1 MPITDIKAP
10 TNINTS
16 LNPAIKAKLDKI
28 DNPKIL
34 NLGNDKLNINTT
46 TAKGLEKVIGLISS
60 FIISAQV
67 KTTGILYGKFK
78 VDDSS
83 SNEIQKALDKGLV
96 NVLQDVAGIDFC
108 NIVNYA
114 INKIPGTNS
123 FDPKKRAG
131 DFTNPLERSKFII
144 QKAAFDIQTYID
156 DYYRSYG
163 DARNPE
169 SKLGLSRLINSISEV
184 LNTDIGFT
192 NTDLLSAF
200 PELSTFGNFLQNS
213 LGVFNRYTDVRQIP
227 NSELQKIISY
237 IDKTRGICIAIQGL
251 NTPGAAINLIDSF
264 TGGAV
269 QDEIA
274 RITKIINPARLIPLL
289 KSILKTANNINSIGV
304 KVLQY
309 INSAR
314 TIIKIAVGLI
324 KIFNVL
330 KAFFTAL
337 AIPNQVTTVGVT
349 TKFSDTYAT
358 VLKEQGEK
366 RLIKRLNQINAVLN
380 LTAIFVTSLIGGMA
394 NIIGKLNLILL
405 NLENCNNLDPSLA
418 EEVKVTV
425 NNLIK
430 TSNGL
435 QKFLDTYNNNSKKL
449 ESSFGNYTI
458 KIITEEVTDEGIS
471 LKRRYGIALD
481 SNANKAVESTP
492 TFASLDQIIINEV
505 KVLLVSQGLVA
516 SDLKSMSAEDIQT
529 ITDSLNYLEDGE
541 VDIQNLGISTITT
554 SVDDPDNENVD
565 LGLGLNAFV
574 NNLPGGKAMRKRMR
588 KILGEQ
594 AGQLKSDLNSVDP
607 NQKLTNSVNPV
618 K

>member
-1 MPITDIKAP
+1 MAITDIKAP
-10 TNINTS
+10 SNINTS
-16 LNPAIKAKLDKI
+16 LNPAIKARLDKI
-28 DNPKIL
+28 DNPKIV

-67 KTTGILYGKFK
+67 KTNGILYGKFK
-78 VDDSS
+78 VDEAS
-83 SNEIQKALDKGLV
+83 SNAIQKAIDKGLI
-96 NVLQDVAGIDFC
+96 NVLEDVAGIDFC

-123 FDPKKRAG
+123 FDPKKRVG
-131 DFTNPLERSKFII
+131 DFTNPLEKSKFII

-169 SKLGLSRLINSISEV
+169 SRLGLSKLINSISEV
-184 LNTDIGFT
+184 LNSDIGFT
-192 NTDLLSAF
+192 NTELISAF

-227 NSELQKIISY
+227 NADLQKIISY

-274 RITKIINPARLIPLL
+274 KITKIINPARLIPLL
-289 KSILKTANNINSIGV
+289 KSILKTANNINSVGV

-330 KAFFTAL
+330 KAFFIAL
-337 AIPNQVTTVGVT
+337 AVPNQVTTVGIT

-435 QKFLDTYNNNSKKL
+435 QKFLDTYNNNAKKL
-449 ESSFGNYTI
+449 ESNFGNYTI
-458 KIITEEVTDEGIS
+458 KIVTEEVTDQGIS
-471 LKRRYGIALD
+471 LKRRYGVALD
-481 SNANKAVESTP
+481 SNSNKVLESTP

-529 ITDSLNYLEDGE
+529 ITESLNYLEDGE
-541 VDIQNLGISTITT
+541 VDIQNLGVSTIL
-554 SVDDPDNENVD
+554 SPIDDPDNENVD
-565 LGLGLNAFV
+565 AGLGLNAFV

>member
-1 MPITDIKAP
+1 MAITDIKASS
-10 TNINTS
+10 NINTS
-16 LNPAIKAKLDKI
+16 LNPAIKARLDKI

-83 SNEIQKALDKGLV
+83 SNAIQKALDKGIV
-96 NVLQDVAGIDFC
+96 NVLEDVAGIDFC

-169 SKLGLSRLINSISEV
+169 SKLGLSKLINSITEV

-192 NTDLLSAF
+192 NTELLSAF

-227 NSELQKIISY
+227 NTELQKIISY

-274 RITKIINPARLIPLL
+274 KITKIINPARLIPLL

-337 AIPNQVTTVGVT
+337 AVPNQITTVGIT

-435 QKFLDTYNNNSKKL
+435 QKFLDTYNNNAKKL
-449 ESSFGNYTI
+449 ESNFGNYTI
-458 KIITEEVTDEGIS
+458 KIVTEEVTDQGIS
-471 LKRRYGIALD
+471 LKRRYGVALD
-481 SNANKAVESTP
+481 SNSNKVLESTP

-541 VDIQNLGISTITT
+541 VDIQNLGVSTI
-554 SVDDPDNENVD
+554 SSPIDDPDNENVD
-565 LGLGLNAFV
+565 AGLGLNAFV

>member
-1 MPITDIKAP
+1 MAITDIKASS
-10 TNINTS
+10 NINTS
-16 LNPAIKAKLDKI
+16 LNPAIKARLDKI
-28 DNPKIL
+28 DNPKIV

-67 KTTGILYGKFK
+67 KTNGILYGKFK
-78 VDDSS
+78 VDETS
-83 SNEIQKALDKGLV
+83 SNEIQKALDKGIV
-96 NVLQDVAGIDFC
+96 NVLEDVAGIDFC

-114 INKIPGTNS
+114 INKIPGTNP
-123 FDPKKRAG
+123 FDPKKRVG

-156 DYYRSYG
+156 DYYKSYG

-169 SKLGLSRLINSISEV
+169 SKLGLSKLINLISEV
-184 LNTDIGFT
+184 LNTDIGLT
-192 NTDLLSAF
+192 NTELISAF

-213 LGVFNRYTDVRQIP
+213 LGVFNRYTDIRQIP

-237 IDKTRGICIAIQGL
+237 VDKTRGICIAIQGL
-251 NTPGAAINLIDSF
+251 NTPGTAINLIDSF

-274 RITKIINPARLIPLL
+274 KITKIINPARLIPLL

-337 AIPNQVTTVGVT
+337 AIPNQVTTIGVT
-349 TKFSDTYAT
+349 TNFSDTYAT

-435 QKFLDTYNNNSKKL
+435 QQFLDTYNDNTKKL
-449 ESSFGNYTI
+449 ESNFGNYTI

-481 SNANKAVESTP
+481 SNENKAVESTP

-541 VDIQNLGISTITT
+541 VDIQNLGISTVST
-554 SVDDPDNENVD
+554 SIDDPDNENVD

>member
-1 MPITDIKAP
+1 MAITDIKASS
-10 TNINTS
+10 NINTS
-16 LNPAIKAKLDKI
+16 LNPAIKARLDKI
-28 DNPKIL
+28 DNPKIV

-67 KTTGILYGKFK
+67 KTNGILYGKFK
-78 VDDSS
+78 VDETS
-83 SNEIQKALDKGLV
+83 SNEIQKALDKGIV
-96 NVLQDVAGIDFC
+96 NVLEDVAGIDFC

-114 INKIPGTNS
+114 INKIPGTNP
-123 FDPKKRAG
+123 FDPKKRVG

-156 DYYRSYG
+156 DYYKSYG

-169 SKLGLSRLINSISEV
+169 SKLGLSKLINLISEV
-184 LNTDIGFT
+184 LNTDIGLT
-192 NTDLLSAF
+192 NTELISAF

-213 LGVFNRYTDVRQIP
+213 LGVFNRYTDIRQIP

-237 IDKTRGICIAIQGL
+237 VDKTRGICIAIQGL
-251 NTPGAAINLIDSF
+251 NTPGTTINLIDSF

-274 RITKIINPARLIPLL
+274 KITKIINPARLIPLL

-337 AIPNQVTTVGVT
+337 AIPNQVTTIGIT

-435 QKFLDTYNNNSKKL
+435 QQFLDTYNDNTKKL
-449 ESSFGNYTI
+449 ESNFGNYTI

-481 SNANKAVESTP
+481 SNENKAVESTP

-516 SDLKSMSAEDIQT
+516 SDIKSMSAEDIQT

-541 VDIQNLGISTITT
+541 VDIQNLGISTVST
-554 SVDDPDNENVD
+554 SIDDPDNENVD